1 MTWFKVDDKLPR
13 HRKARAV
20 RRTHPT
26 KARDA
31 APFGLW
37 VLAGAESEDGFIA
50 LEVLLD
56 WDDDALV
63 LAERL
68 VDAKLWWKTEVDGEP
83 GYGFHDWQDYLPR
96 PDGIEDASESG
107 RRGNHVRWHEKRGL
121 VDPECSLCVPTS
133 PRRRGDIAATDRPAV
148 AGRPDG
154 SVAPPLTC
162 GNADPADGEHIGS
175 IAPNRPDAP
184 DLTCENSAA
193 DEGPSDRG
201 ESRTRPDPTRPDPT
215 RENPSPKRKPTPD
228 EIPGFEEFWQV
239 YDHKTG
245 RAKAEVAYRAALR
258 KAGVT
263 PEVLLAA
270 AGAYVSWQKSEGKHP
285 TYTKHPTTWLNGEHW
300 RDERVGRQRPQTRVQ
315 EHLAIA
321 EQLAAEHDQPR
332 ALE

>member
-1 MTWFKVDDKLPR
+1 
-13 HRKARAV
+13 V
-20 RRTHPT
+20 RRSHPA
-26 KARDA
+26 KLRDA

-50 LEVLLD
+50 LEVLQD
-56 WDDDALV
+56 WDDDALA

-107 RRGNHVRWHEKRGL
+107 RRGNHVRWHEKRGI
-121 VDPECSLCVPTS
+121 VDPECSFCS
-133 PRRRGDIAATDRPAV
+133 PDDRGDIGGDDR
-148 AGRPDG
+148 GD
-154 SVAPPLTC
+154 TE
-162 GNADPADGEHIGS
+162 NASP
-175 IAPNRPDAP
+175 PNREPV
-184 DLTCENSAA
+184 
-193 DEGPSDRG
+193 
-201 ESRTRPDPTRPDPT
+201 PTRPVPT
-215 RENPSPKRKPTPD
+215 RPEDPSPRRKPTPD
-228 EIPGFEEFWQV
+228 EIPGFEDFWQV

-300 RDERVGRQRPQTRVQ
+300 RDESVGRQRPQTRVQ

-332 ALE
+332 AIG